1 MGLNQ
6 KSNLNLKQNIHNV
19 NGFPPCVTH
28 NFCHESYVLV
38 DNNSNDDDDD
48 DNDD

>member
-28 NFCHESYVLV
+28 NFYHESYVV
-38 DNNSNDDDDD
+38 VGKNNNNDDDVDD
-48 DNDD
+48 